1 MQKKILIPVVS
12 GVTALAL
19 VGGVAAATAFRTYD
33 VTLTVD
39 GQPQAIEAKAG
50 TVAEVL
56 EAQGLK
62 IGAHDVVLPS
72 PDTKV
77 TDGLSV
83 AVNYARP
90 FEVSVDGKT
99 RKVWTTARSVEEALG
114 YLNLDEKDSLVSTS
128 RSAAIGR
135 EGLSV
140 DVVTAKDVK
149 LISDGKE
156 TPVRLAGTVEDVLT
170 NAGIKPD
177 SDDIVKPALAT
188 ALADGMTIQFTD
200 VEVKASAKDV
210 KVPFEKTTKKS
221 DKLPKGEEKVTTKG
235 VDGLKRETFRD
246 VYHDGKKV
254 SSKKHSEKVLKNAVA
269 EVTTV
274 GTKEAAA
281 PSAARKGDNKS
292 GSKGDNKSGGKSTGG
307 NSNNGGGENLTPAV
321 GNQCKASY
329 YWDPQ
334 PTASGERFNTHDFTA
349 AHKSLPFGTR
359 VKVTNK
365 ANGRSTVVRIN
376 DRGPYI
382 AGRCLDLSTAAMK
395 AIGGVKSGV
404 VTVTWQVVG

>member
-39 GQPQAIEAKAG
+39 GKPQAVEAKAG
-50 TVAEVL
+50 TVADVL

-62 IGAHDVVLPS
+62 VGAHDVVLPS

-77 TDGLSV
+77 TDGLAV
-83 AVNYARP
+83 AVNYGRP

-114 YLNLDEKDSLVSTS
+114 YLDLDAKDSLVSTS

-140 DVVTAKDVK
+140 DIITAKDVK
-149 LISDGKE
+149 LISDDKE

-170 NAGIKPD
+170 DAGIKPD
-177 SDDIVKPALAT
+177 GDDIVKPAQST

-200 VEVKASAKDV
+200 VEVKSSTKDV
-210 KVPFEKTTKKS
+210 KVPFEKKTEKSKKM
-221 DKLPKGEEKVTTKG
+221 DKGEEKITTEG
-235 VDGLKRETFRD
+235 VDGLKRETYRD

-254 SSKKHSEKVLKNAVA
+254 SSKKQSEKVLKKPVDQ
-269 EVTTV
+269 VTTV

-281 PSAARKGDNKS
+281 SSTSSNDGGSSKS
-292 GSKGDNKSGGKSTGG
+292 SS
-307 NSNNGGGENLTPAV
+307 NGGGENLTPAV

-376 DRGPYI
+376 DRGPYV

-395 AIGGVKSGV
+395 AIGGVNSGV
-404 VTVTWQVVG
+404 VSVTWQVVG

>member
-39 GQPQAIEAKAG
+39 GKPQAVEAKAG
-50 TVAEVL
+50 TVADVL

-62 IGAHDVVLPS
+62 VGAHDVVLPS

-77 TDGLSV
+77 TDGLAV
-83 AVNYARP
+83 AVNYGRP

-114 YLNLDEKDSLVSTS
+114 YLDLDAKDSLVSTS

-140 DVVTAKDVK
+140 DIITAKDVK

-170 NAGIKPD
+170 DAGIKPD
-177 SDDIVKPALAT
+177 GDDIVKPALST

-200 VEVKASAKDV
+200 VEVKSSTKDV
-210 KVPFEKTTKKS
+210 KVPFEKKTEKSKKM
-221 DKLPKGEEKVTTKG
+221 DKGEEKVTAKG
-235 VDGLKRETFRD
+235 VDGLKRETYRD

-254 SSKKHSEKVLKNAVA
+254 SSKKQSEKVLKKPVDQ
-269 EVTTV
+269 VTTV
-274 GTKEAAA
+274 GTKEEAA
-281 PSAARKGDNKS
+281 PSTSSNDG
-292 GSKGDNKSGGKSTGG
+292 GS
-307 NSNNGGGENLTPAV
+307 NSSDGGGENLTPAV

-376 DRGPYI
+376 DRGPYV

-395 AIGGVKSGV
+395 AIGGVNSGV
-404 VTVTWQVVG
+404 VSVTWQVVG

>member
-39 GQPQAIEAKAG
+39 GKPQAVEAKAG
-50 TVAEVL
+50 TVADVL

-62 IGAHDVVLPS
+62 VGAHDVVLPS

-77 TDGLSV
+77 TDGLAV
-83 AVNYARP
+83 AVNYGRP

-114 YLNLDEKDSLVSTS
+114 YLDLDAKDSLVSTS

-140 DVVTAKDVK
+140 DIITAKDVK

-170 NAGIKPD
+170 DAGIKPD
-177 SDDIVKPALAT
+177 GDDIVKPAQST

-200 VEVKASAKDV
+200 VEVKSSTKDV
-210 KVPFEKTTKKS
+210 KVPFEKKTEKSKKM
-221 DKLPKGEEKVTTKG
+221 DKGEEKITTEG
-235 VDGLKRETFRD
+235 VDGLKRETYRD

-254 SSKKHSEKVLKNAVA
+254 SSKKQSEKVLKKPVDQ
-269 EVTTV
+269 VTTV

-281 PSAARKGDNKS
+281 SSTSSNDGGSSKS
-292 GSKGDNKSGGKSTGG
+292 SS
-307 NSNNGGGENLTPAV
+307 NGGGENLTPAV

-376 DRGPYI
+376 DRGPYV

-395 AIGGVKSGV
+395 AIGGVNSGV
-404 VTVTWQVVG
+404 VSVTWQVVG

>member
-39 GQPQAIEAKAG
+39 GKPQAVEVKAG
-50 TVAEVL
+50 TVADVL

-62 IGAHDVVLPS
+62 VGAHDVVLPS

-77 TDGLSV
+77 TDGLAV
-83 AVNYARP
+83 AVNYGRP

-114 YLNLDEKDSLVSTS
+114 YLDLDEKDSLVSTS

-140 DVVTAKDVK
+140 DIITAKDVK

-156 TPVRLAGTVEDVLT
+156 TPVRLAGAVEDVLT
-170 NAGIKPD
+170 DAGIKPD
-177 SDDIVKPALAT
+177 GDDIVKPALTT

-200 VEVKASAKDV
+200 VEVKSSTKDV
-210 KVPFEKTTKKS
+210 KVPFEKKTEKSKKMN
-221 DKLPKGEEKVTTKG
+221 KGEEKVTTKG
-235 VDGLKRETFRD
+235 VDGLKRETYRD

-254 SSKKHSEKVLKNAVA
+254 SSKKQSEKVLKKPVDQ
-269 EVTTV
+269 VTTV

-281 PSAARKGDNKS
+281 SSAPGESN
-292 GSKGDNKSGGKSTGG
+292 GSGKS
-307 NSNNGGGENLTPAV
+307 SNGGGENLTPAV

-395 AIGGVKSGV
+395 AIGGVNSGV
-404 VTVTWQVVG
+404 VSVTWQVVG

>member
-39 GQPQAIEAKAG
+39 GKPQAVEAKAG
-50 TVAEVL
+50 TVADVL

-62 IGAHDVVLPS
+62 VGAHDVVLPS

-77 TDGLSV
+77 TDGLAV
-83 AVNYARP
+83 AVNYGRP

-114 YLNLDEKDSLVSTS
+114 YLDLDEKDSLVSTS

-140 DVVTAKDVK
+140 DVITAKDVK
-149 LISDGKE
+149 LVSDGKE

-170 NAGIKPD
+170 DAGIKPD
-177 SDDIVKPALAT
+177 GDDIVKPALTT

-200 VEVKASAKDV
+200 VEVKSSTKDV
-210 KVPFEKTTKKS
+210 KVPFEKKTEKSKKM
-221 DKLPKGEEKVTTKG
+221 DKGEEKVTTEG
-235 VDGLKRETFRD
+235 VDGLKRETYRD

-254 SSKKHSEKVLKNAVA
+254 SSKKQSEKVLKKPVDQ
-269 EVTTV
+269 VTTV
-274 GTKEAAA
+274 GTKEEAA
-281 PSAARKGDNKS
+281 PSTSSNDG
-292 GSKGDNKSGGKSTGG
+292 GS
-307 NSNNGGGENLTPAV
+307 NSSDGGGENLTPAV

-395 AIGGVKSGV
+395 AIGGVNSGV
-404 VTVTWQVVG
+404 VSVTWQVVG

>member
-39 GQPQAIEAKAG
+39 GKPQAVEAKAG
-50 TVAEVL
+50 TVADVL

-62 IGAHDVVLPS
+62 VGAHDVVLPS

-77 TDGLSV
+77 TDGLAV
-83 AVNYARP
+83 AVNYGRP

-114 YLNLDEKDSLVSTS
+114 YLDLDEKDSLVSAS

-140 DVVTAKDVK
+140 DVITAKDVK
-149 LISDGKE
+149 LVSDGKE

-170 NAGIKPD
+170 EAGIKPD
-177 SDDIVKPALAT
+177 GDDIVKPALTT

-200 VEVKASAKDV
+200 VEVKSSTKDV
-210 KVPFEKTTKKS
+210 KVPFEKTKKKS

-235 VDGLKRETFRD
+235 VDGLKRETYRD

-254 SSKKHSEKVLKNAVA
+254 SSKKQSEKVLKKAIDQ
-269 EVTTV
+269 VTTV
-274 GTKEAAA
+274 GTKEEAA
-281 PSAARKGDNKS
+281 PSTS
-292 GSKGDNKSGGKSTGG
+292 
-307 NSNNGGGENLTPAV
+307 SNNGGSSNSGGENLTPAV

-376 DRGPYI
+376 DRGPYV

-395 AIGGVKSGV
+395 AIGGVSSGV
-404 VTVTWQVVG
+404 VSVTWQVVG

>member
-1 MQKKILIPVVS
+1 MKKKILIPVVS

-39 GQPQAIEAKAG
+39 GKPQAVEAKAG
-50 TVAEVL
+50 TVADVL

-62 IGAHDVVLPS
+62 VGAHDVVLPS

-77 TDGLSV
+77 TDGLAV
-83 AVNYARP
+83 AVNYGRP
-90 FEVSVDGKT
+90 FEVSVDGET

-114 YLNLDEKDSLVSTS
+114 YLDLNEKDSLVSTS

-140 DVVTAKDVK
+140 DIVTAKDVK
-149 LISDGKE
+149 LVSSGKE

-170 NAGIKPD
+170 DAGIKPD
-177 SDDIVKPALAT
+177 GDDIVKPAATT

-200 VEVKASAKDV
+200 VKVKSSTKDV
-210 KVPFEKTTKKS
+210 KVPFEKTKKKS
-221 DKLPKGEEKVTTKG
+221 DKLPKGEEKVTTEG
-235 VDGLKRETFRD
+235 VDGLKRETYSD

-254 SSKKHSEKVLKNAVA
+254 SSKKQSEKVLKKAVDQ
-269 EVTTV
+269 VTTV
-274 GTKEAAA
+274 GTKEEAA
-281 PSAARKGDNKS
+281 PSAS
-292 GSKGDNKSGGKSTGG
+292 GNNGGS
-307 NSNNGGGENLTPAV
+307 SNGGGENLTPAV

-376 DRGPYI
+376 DRGPYV

>member
-39 GQPQAIEAKAG
+39 GKPQAVEVKAG
-50 TVAEVL
+50 TVADVL

-62 IGAHDVVLPS
+62 VGAHDVVLPS

-77 TDGLSV
+77 TDGLAV
-83 AVNYARP
+83 AVNYGRP

-114 YLNLDEKDSLVSTS
+114 YLDLDEKDSLVSTS

-140 DVVTAKDVK
+140 DIITAKDVK

-170 NAGIKPD
+170 DAGIKPD
-177 SDDIVKPALAT
+177 GDDIVKPALTT

-200 VEVKASAKDV
+200 VEVKSSTKDV
-210 KVPFEKTTKKS
+210 KVLFEKKTEKSKKMN
-221 DKLPKGEEKVTTKG
+221 KGEEKVTTKG
-235 VDGLKRETFRD
+235 VDGLKRETYRD

-254 SSKKHSEKVLKNAVA
+254 SSKKQSEKVLKKPVDQ
-269 EVTTV
+269 VTTV

-281 PSAARKGDNKS
+281 SSAPGESN
-292 GSKGDNKSGGKSTGG
+292 GS
-307 NSNNGGGENLTPAV
+307 GENLTPAV

-395 AIGGVKSGV
+395 AIGGVNSGV
-404 VTVTWQVVG
+404 VSVTWQVVG

>member
-39 GQPQAIEAKAG
+39 GKPQAVEAKAG
-50 TVAEVL
+50 TVADVL

-62 IGAHDVVLPS
+62 VGAHDVVLPS

-77 TDGLSV
+77 TDGLAV
-83 AVNYARP
+83 AVNYGRP

-114 YLNLDEKDSLVSTS
+114 YLDLDEKDSLVSTS

-140 DVVTAKDVK
+140 DVITAKDVK

-170 NAGIKPD
+170 DAGIKPD
-177 SDDIVKPALAT
+177 GDDIVKPAATT

-200 VEVKASAKDV
+200 VEVKSSTKDV
-210 KVPFEKTTKKS
+210 KVPFEKTKKKS
-221 DKLPKGEEKVTTKG
+221 DKLPKGEEKVTTEG
-235 VDGLKRETFRD
+235 VDGLKRETYRD

-254 SSKKHSEKVLKNAVA
+254 SSKKQSEKVLKKAVDQ
-269 EVTTV
+269 VTTV
-274 GTKEAAA
+274 GTKEEAA
-281 PSAARKGDNKS
+281 PSTSSNNG
-292 GSKGDNKSGGKSTGG
+292 GSS
-307 NSNNGGGENLTPAV
+307 NGGGENLTPAV

-376 DRGPYI
+376 DRGPYV

-395 AIGGVKSGV
+395 AIGGVNSGV
-404 VTVTWQVVG
+404 VSVTWQVVG